1 MCKKYVNASARCYK
15 SITLINN
22 NIISHNIPFE
32 GIRHDENINGIS
44 INNFFI
50 MTNIDFLGTNNE
62 EHKNENPLESK
73 RTLDFIIRITTCD
86 NKQNIGYDIDSFS
99 VDLREMRKTN
109 QINRACFDFLNYTR
123 TTKIDNL
130 DLPGGTGKYVI
141 KVLVKDSEEKDYTI
155 QTMSQLMI
163 V

>member
-1 MCKKYVNASARCYK
+1 
-15 SITLINN
+15 
-22 NIISHNIPFE
+22 
-32 GIRHDENINGIS
+32 
-44 INNFFI
+44 